1 MARPLLAPPLEVV
14 LEGARIVLGIFG
26 VVLILGVVFDVLWTT
41 LRMAGAGPL
50 TSWVTNLL
58 WHLALRVTPSHRALS
73 SAGFLIVLLTV
84 FLWIGLVWLGWILV
98 LGIDPGSVV
107 NSQSGQPADFWARTY
122 FAGFTLITLGNGDF
136 VPNGAVWQVLT
147 PVAAANGFFLV
158 TLVITYLLP
167 LMSAALQR
175 RQLAVHINTLG
186 KTPQEFLL
194 RAWDGQSFGRLTEH
208 LLGLTFPIMGLGE
221 GHLAYPVLHCFHSSE
236 RETAM
241 APNIA
246 VLDEVLTLLESVA
259 LEQRPNRVA
268 IYPLRG
274 AIDRLLSTL
283 ADAHLEPERNPPPLP
298 DLKTLRAAGI
308 PTIDDET
315 FRFSLEVATDR
326 RRLLFGLVEKEGWHW
341 DDVVGRPPADD
352 SR

>member
-1 MARPLLAPPLEVV
+1 MDA
-14 LEGARIVLGIFG
+14 ARIVLGIIG
-26 VVLILGVVFDVLWTT
+26 AVLIVAVIFDVLWTT

-50 TSWVTNLL
+50 TSWMTNLL
-58 WHLALRVTPSHRALS
+58 WRLALRVTPSHRALS
-73 SAGFLIVLLTV
+73 ATGFLIVLLTV

-107 NSQSGQPADFWARTY
+107 DSQSGQPADFWARVY
-122 FAGFTLITLGNGDF
+122 YAGFTLITLGNGDYK
-136 VPNGAVWQVLT
+136 PNGAVWQVLS

-175 RQLAVHINTLG
+175 RQLAVHIATLG
-186 KTPQEFLL
+186 KTPQELLL
-194 RAWDGQSFGRLTEH
+194 RAWDGQGFGRLTDH
-208 LLGLTFPIMGLGE
+208 LVGLTFPVMGLGE
-221 GHLAYPVLHCFHSSE
+221 GHLAYPVLHCFHSDE
-236 RETAM
+236 RDTAM

-246 VLDEVLTLLESVA
+246 VLDEALTLFEGIA
-259 LEQRPNRVA
+259 PEQRPDPVA

-283 ADAHLEPERNPPPLP
+283 TEAHLEPESNPPPLP
-298 DLKTLRAAGI
+298 NLETLRAAGI
-308 PTIDDET
+308 RTIDDET
-315 FRFSLEVATDR
+315 FRRSLEVATDR

-341 DDVVGRPPADD
+341 DDVVGGPPEDD

>member
-1 MARPLLAPPLEVV
+1 MD
-14 LEGARIVLGIFG
+14 GARIVLGILG
-26 VVLILGVVFDVLWTT
+26 AVLILAVVFDVLWTT
-41 LRMAGAGPL
+41 LRLAGAGPL

-58 WHLALRVTPSHRALS
+58 WRLALRFTPSHRALS
-73 SAGFLIVLLTV
+73 AAGFLIVLLTV
-84 FLWIGLVWLGWILV
+84 SLWIGLVWLGWVLV

-107 NSQSGQPADFWARTY
+107 ESQSGQPADFWARFY
-122 FAGFTLITLGNGDF
+122 YAGFTLITLGNGDYK
-136 VPNGAVWQVLT
+136 PNGAVWQVLS

-175 RQLAVHINTLG
+175 RQLAVLIHTLG
-186 KTPQEFLL
+186 KTPQELLL
-194 RAWDGQSFGRLTEH
+194 RAWNGQSFGRLTDH

-221 GHLAYPVLHCFHSSE
+221 GHLAYPVLHCFHSRE
-236 RETAM
+236 RETGM

-246 VLDEVLTLLESVA
+246 VLDEVLTLLEGVA
-259 LEQRPNRVA
+259 PEQRPDPVA

-274 AIDRLLSTL
+274 GIDRLLSTL

-298 DLKTLRAAGI
+298 DLRTLRAAGI
-308 PTIDDET
+308 PTVDDET
-315 FRFSLEVATDR
+315 FRCSLEAATDR
-326 RRLLFGLVEKEGWHW
+326 RRMLFGLVEKEGWHW
-341 DDVVGRPPADD
+341 DDVVGRPPEDD